1 MIFRFGHFGDLE
13 ASRSYLEAVSDR
25 RVRRFFAVSSSGSRI
40 SKDLAG
46 SRQVSPAAEWPESSG
61 ASSMTGS
68 SFTERRERSD
78 RSGVKL
84 EPVIELAEELGG
96 HGALGE
102 TCREP
107 AKSLERRLERRR
119 NCKES
124 SIPND
129 LVALGALFWQFFNS
143 LVYRSQS

>member
-1 MIFRFGHFGDLE
+1 MI
-13 ASRSYLEAVSDR
+13 
-25 RVRRFFAVSSSGSRI
+25 RRFFAVSSSGSRI

-46 SRQVSPAAEWPESSG
+46 SRQVSSAAEWPESSG

-96 HGALGE
+96 HGAQ
-102 TCREP
+102 
-107 AKSLERRLERRR
+107 AKLAE
-119 NCKES
+119 NQ
-124 SIPND
+124 PN
-129 LVALGALFWQFFNS
+129 L
-143 LVYRSQS
+143 